1 MEESCRIAESGGV
14 LDVQYFMLFSLG
26 AHGFLGL
33 LVSSVGVMD
42 DHFARSRQVRH
53 GATSQCE
60 HHESW
65 TRRNQFK
72 EYGVKGSFFPRLM
85 RCTKQDV
92 Q

>member
-1 MEESCRIAESGGV
+1 MVSWVYWFPV
-14 LDVQYFMLFSLG
+14 LALW
-26 AHGFLGL
+26 
-33 LVSSVGVMD
+33 D

-65 TRRNQFK
+65 IRRNQFK
-72 EYGVKGSFFPRLM
+72 EYGVKRSFYLRLM